1 MIELKIDGKVE
12 LQASGEVH
20 VGKNIHA
27 TVIIRPDGKMKVT
40 VNAEKNSCTSIYV
53 IQEKSCELEL
63 ANNLEQGAKMKTYGI
78 WLSGGQASVVD
89 NMKKNADARETHI
102 IAAKGKNKIA
112 LNTVLRHLEANTKGD
127 ILVRGTVDDSAIAKA
142 DGMIKIDKKGK
153 DAESFLAQHLI
164 LLSPDA
170 RAVADPK
177 LEIENNEV
185 SSRHGA
191 SVSQVDEKKIF
202 YLMARGLKY
211 AEARELIADGFL
223 STAIERLENEEMK
236 KEFLGKLMGT

>member
-1 MIELKIDGKVE
+1 MIELEVDGEVE
-12 LQASGEVH
+12 LQASGKVH
-20 VGKNIHA
+20 VGKNVQA
-27 TVIIRPDGKMKVT
+27 TIIIRPEGKMKVEI
-40 VNAEKNSCTSIYV
+40 NAEKNSCTSVYV
-53 IQEKSCELEL
+53 IQEKNCEFEL
-63 ANNLEQGAKMKTYGI
+63 ANNLEQNAKMKTYGI
-78 WLSGGQASVVD
+78 WLGEGQASVVD
-89 NMKKNADARETHI
+89 SMKKNADARETHI
-102 IAAKGKNKIA
+102 LVARRKNKIS

-127 ILVRGTVDDSAIAKA
+127 ILVRGTVDDNAIAKA

-211 AEARELIADGFL
+211 AEARELIVDGFL
-223 STAIERLENEEMK
+223 STAIERLDNEEMK
-236 KEFLGKLMGT
+236 KEFLGKLER